1 MGYGS
6 PAGVESRVLTWHTDC
21 IDSIVTV
28 LEALRLCFCAYFH
41 LPTCLC
47 CGFSMV
53 FHPFLSLDLKELSG
67 SCRACEMEMVI
78 RFEQVA
84 CWHLANSARPA
95 EGKDDEAECIPKL

>member
-1 MGYGS
+1 
-6 PAGVESRVLTWHTDC
+6 
-21 IDSIVTV
+21 
-28 LEALRLCFCAYFH
+28 
-41 LPTCLC
+41 
-47 CGFSMV
+47 MV